1 MSVLGL
7 DVGTSTCKGVVLSA
21 DGALLAQH
29 QISYAQAVKLQDG
42 AAELPAS
49 CFWDS
54 AVQVIRTLA
63 QAVKQRDPV
72 EALAVSSHGETLIPV
87 DRWGEPLGGA
97 ILSMDRRCSRE
108 AEELDGRLGREAIYS
123 ITGSMM
129 HPQFP
134 IPKIMWLQRTR
145 PEQAARTDRYY
156 STLDYIYARLG
167 FPGVVDLSI
176 ASRFGGLDIRRRHWS
191 QEILSAAGVKEHM
204 LSQLVAGGT
213 PLGVIPSDVA
223 GCLGLG
229 ERVLAVAGGHDQPCA
244 SIGMGAEDEAV
255 LTVSAGSYECAART
269 TDVPLNHAEGFRY
282 GLNSYCHVLPGKY
295 ITLAFFVSGL
305 MVQWYLDTFC
315 GEEKQ
320 LAAQEGQGLFDWM
333 DAHNPP
339 RPTGICVTPH
349 IFGAMNPEW
358 SEKATGK
365 ITGLT
370 AGTTKADLYRA
381 VLEGTC
387 CELDLNLRVL
397 ERLTSPAKSLRMT
410 GGGTRSKCWMELRA
424 EITGKEIEVLENGAE
439 ASCVGAAI
447 LAGMGLGIFTGP
459 EDANRRLQR
468 SVQWYAPRNPEQY
481 AGQKEAYLA
490 LHRPGLM
497 DEAP

>member
-7 DVGTSTCKGVVLSA
+7 DVGTSTCKGVVISA
-21 DGALLAQH
+21 GGTLLAQH
-29 QISYAQAVKLQDG
+29 QISYAQAVTLQDG
-42 AAELPAS
+42 AAEIPAS

-63 QAVKQRDPV
+63 QAVDRSDPV
-72 EALAVSSHGETLIPV
+72 AALAVSSHGETLIPV
-87 DRWGEPLGGA
+87 DHRGDVLGGA

-108 AEELDGRLGREAIYS
+108 AEALDALVGRERIYS

-134 IPKIMWLQRTR
+134 IPKIMWLQRSR
-145 PEQAARTDRYY
+145 PEQAARTAHYY

-167 FPGVVDLSI
+167 FPHVVDLSI
-176 ASRFGGLDIRRRHWS
+176 GSRFGGLDIRQRRWS
-191 QEILSAAGVKEHM
+191 QEILSAAEVKESL
-204 LSQLVAGGT
+204 LSEPVAGGT
-213 PLGVIPSDVA
+213 PLGFLPAEVA
-223 GCLGLG
+223 RLLGLG
-229 ERVLAVAGGHDQPCA
+229 DRVLAVAGGHDQPCA
-244 SIGMGAEDEAV
+244 AIGMGAEDESV
-255 LTVSAGSYECAART
+255 LTVSAGSYECAARA
-269 TDVPLNHAEGFRY
+269 TDAPLNNAAGMRY
-282 GLNSYCHVLPGKY
+282 GLNSYCHVLPDKY
-295 ITLAFFVSGL
+295 ITLAFFVSG
-305 MVQWYLDTFC
+305 MMAQWYLDTFC
-315 GEEKQ
+315 GEEKG
-320 LAAQEGQGLFDWM
+320 LAAQAGRSVYDWM
-333 DAHNPP
+333 DEHGTPQ
-339 RPTGICVTPH
+339 PTGICVTPH

-358 SEKATGK
+358 SEKATAK

-370 AGTTKADLYRA
+370 AGATKADLYRA

-397 ERLTSPAKSLRMT
+397 EKLTGPAKSLRMT
-410 GGGTRSKCWMELRA
+410 GGGTRSRRWMELRA
-424 EITGKEIEVLENGAE
+424 EITGKEIEVLEHGAE

-468 SVQWYAPRNPEQY
+468 SVRRYTPRNPEQY
-481 AGQKEAYLA
+481 AGQKAAYLT

-497 DEAP
+497 D